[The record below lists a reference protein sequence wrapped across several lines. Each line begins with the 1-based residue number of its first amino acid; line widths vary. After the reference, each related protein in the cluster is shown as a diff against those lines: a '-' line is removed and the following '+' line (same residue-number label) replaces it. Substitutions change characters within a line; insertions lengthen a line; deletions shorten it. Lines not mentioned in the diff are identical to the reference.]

1 MESHWPRFGEKYP
14 KLTTMKTDIQSALNL
29 LVGCYNKGNKLL
41 TCGNGGSAADS
52 EHIVGELMKGFL
64 SKRKLT
70 ASQKKP
76 FQRLFPDECAMITD
90 NLQQAFP
97 AISLVNVIS
106 LSTAF
111 ANDMAPD
118 FVFAQQVFGI
128 GRK

>member
-1 MESHWPRFGEKYP
+1 MVW
-14 KLTTMKTDIQSALNL
+14 
-29 LVGCYNKGNKLL
+29 CYNKGNTLL
-41 TCGNGGSAADS
+41 VCGNGGSAADS
-52 EHIVGELMKGFL
+52 EHIVGKLMKGFL
-64 SKRKLT
+64 LERKLT

-76 FQRLFPDECAMITD
+76 YQRLFQEERAMITGK
-90 NLQQAFP
+90 LQQAFP
-97 AISLVNVIS
+97 AISLVNAIS